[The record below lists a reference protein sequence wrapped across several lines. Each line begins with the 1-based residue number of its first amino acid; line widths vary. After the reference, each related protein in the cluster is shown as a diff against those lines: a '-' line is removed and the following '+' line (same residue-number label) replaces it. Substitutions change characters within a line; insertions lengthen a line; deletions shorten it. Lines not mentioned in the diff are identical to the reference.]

1 VRTWGKPASI
11 LLLGLF
17 VSLSVLAF
25 AVVTPVQAGKPGSG
39 GGGTA
44 PKYSCSLTVT
54 HSPGTFTVKTTV
66 TAASGYVLPGPTE
79 TEYLSSYQNGVLY
92 NTQSTTYSVGRNTV
106 TTTVYVPVPSN
117 GAGVYTFDAK
127 ILNSKGS
134 QIAACSGTY
143 SL

>member
-1 VRTWGKPASI
+1 MRTWGKPASI

-25 AVVTPVQAGKPGSG
+25 AVVTPAQAAPPG

-44 PKYSCSLTVT
+44 PKYSCSIIVT

-92 NTQSTTYSVGRNTV
+92 NTQSTTYSVGRNTS

-134 QIAACSGTY
+134 QIATCSGTY

>member
-25 AVVTPVQAGKPGSG
+25 AVVTPVQAARPG
-39 GGGTA
+39 GGGTT
-44 PKYSCSLTVT
+44 PKYTCSITVT
-54 HSPGTFTVKTTV
+54 HSPGTFTVKTTI

-92 NTQSTTYSVGRNTV
+92 NTQSTTYSVAKNAV

-134 QIAACSGTY
+134 QIATCSGTY